1 MYKSFLEIRQIFLN
15 YFINKNHQ
23 LVNSSSLIPKNDSTL
38 MFTNAGMNQFKNIF
52 LGIEQPKHINI
63 VTAQRCVR
71 AGGKHN
77 DLNNIGYTRQ
87 HHTFFEMLGN
97 FSFGGYYKLD
107 AIHFAWQLLT
117 NNKLFAIPKNKLLV
131 TVNIH
136 DTFTI
141 RCWLKLGL
149 SNNQLIL
156 VGNKKQKIYHSNNFW
171 YMGEFGPCGP
181 CTEIFYYLG
190 NKNINNYLKI
200 FNSKENNENFLELWN
215 LVFIQFNKQNNNIF
229 LPLNIN
235 SVDTGMGLE
244 RITSVLQSVN
254 SCYEIDLFKSLIAII
269 IKKLKVKNFYNSALY
284 IIADHIRTC
293 VFIISDGVFP
303 SNNGRGYVLRK
314 IIRRAVHY
322 GRKLGIKY
330 LFLYKLVIPLIK
342 IMKVKTNNFIIS
354 LKNIMYILKQ
364 EEQQYN
370 NTINKGKKIINKII
384 SKLNSNL
391 LSGKIIFYLYDT
403 YGVSLDIIKDICNN
417 SNIKIDELEF
427 KKEVK
432 KRKELILNKNKTSIN
447 TLLNNYKKTKFIGYD
462 YIESLSIVQGIIYN
476 YQNVNE
482 ICYNN
487 NNNKVYIILNQTPF
501 YGESGGQVGDQGKI
515 LSINVMINII
525 NTKKYGDI
533 FIHEGIIEY
542 GKLKIGMEVIALIN
556 YARRNL
562 ISINHTATHMLY
574 AALKKINNTYI
585 KQYGSYIDEY
595 HLRFDVISNTSLK
608 NYIPEIENII
618 NQQIRTNLPVITYIN
633 DFEYTKTSI
642 VLSSN
647 IKHKNINNN
656 LRSIKIGNISY
667 EDCGGTHVKFT
678 KDINLFCIINELG
691 IAKGVRRLEAITN
704 EVAFNFLREQKSTIL
719 KISELIKSNKKSVF
733 EQTSIL
739 VNNYKVL
746 KQEIINLEKQ
756 YIISQVEILRYKIK
770 YYLNNSHILVEQINC
785 SNIGIL
791 INIVKLLKK
800 HLNSLIIVLFTKID
814 NTIYLVVGITN
825 NIIKY
830 VQANNITKYL
840 IDNIGGKGGGTSN
853 ISQIVIHNIDLLP
866 SIINTIHMLLSNK
879 KIIY

>member
-1 MYKSFLEIRQIFLN
+1 MHKSFLEIRQIFLN
-15 YFINKNHQ
+15 YFVSKNHQ
-23 LVNSSSLIPKNDSTL
+23 LMNSSSLVPKNDSTL

-63 VTAQRCVR
+63 VTAQKCVR

-77 DLNNIGYTRQ
+77 DLNNIGYTKQ

-97 FSFGGYYKLD
+97 FSFGGYYKLE
-107 AIHFAWQLLT
+107 AINFAWQLLT
-117 NNKLFAIPKNKLLV
+117 SNKLFAIPKNKLLV

-156 VGNKKQKIYHSNNFW
+156 IGNKKQKIYYSNNFW

-190 NKNINNYLKI
+190 NDNTNNYLKI

-215 LVFIQFNKQNNNIF
+215 LVFIQFNKQDNDIF

-244 RITSVLQSVN
+244 RITSVLQNVN
-254 SCYEIDLFKSLIAII
+254 SCYEIDLFKLLITNI
-269 IKKLKVKNFYNSALY
+269 IKKLKIKNFCNSALY
-284 IIADHIRTC
+284 IIADHIRAC
-293 VFIISDGVFP
+293 VFIIGDGVFP

-314 IIRRAVHY
+314 IIRRAINF
-322 GRKLGIKY
+322 GRKLGIRY

-342 IMKVKTNNFIIS
+342 IMKVEINNFVIS
-354 LKNIMYILKQ
+354 LKNIICILKQ

-384 SKLNSNL
+384 SKLDSNIL
-391 LSGKIIFYLYDT
+391 NGKIIFNLYDT
-403 YGVSLDIIKDICNN
+403 YGISLDVIKNICSD
-417 SNIKIDELEF
+417 SNIKIDELGF

-432 KRKELILNKNKTSIN
+432 ERKELILNKNKIGIN
-447 TLLNNYKKTKFIGYD
+447 TLLSNYKKTEFIGYD

-476 YQNVNE
+476 YQNINE
-482 ICYNN
+482 ICYNK
-487 NNNKVYIILNQTPF
+487 NNNKVYIILNRTPF

-515 LSINVMINII
+515 LSVNVMINII

-542 GKLKIGMEVIALIN
+542 GELKIGMQVTALIN
-556 YARRNL
+556 YVRRNL

-574 AALKKINNTYI
+574 AVLKKINNTYI

-595 HLRFDVISNTSLK
+595 YLRFDVISNISLK

-618 NQQIRTNLPVITYIN
+618 NQQIRINLPVITYIN
-633 DFEYTKTSI
+633 NSKCKKTSM
-642 VLSSN
+642 VLLKN
-647 IKHKNINNN
+647 IKHKNINN

-678 KDINLFCIINELG
+678 KDVNLFCIVNELG
-691 IAKGVRRLEAITN
+691 IAKGIRRLEAITN

-719 KISELIKSNKKSVF
+719 KISKLIKSNTKSVF
-733 EQTSIL
+733 KQISTL
-739 VNNYKVL
+739 VNNYKAL
-746 KQEIINLEKQ
+746 KQNIIHLEKQ
-756 YIISQVEILRYKIK
+756 YIISQVRILRYKIK
-770 YYLNNSHILVEQINC
+770 YYLNNNHILVEQINC
-785 SNIGIL
+785 NSISVL
-791 INIVKLLKK
+791 INIVKSLKK
-800 HLNSLIIVLFTKID
+800 YLKSLIIVLFTKLD
-814 NTIYLVVGITN
+814 NVVYLVIGITD

-830 VQANNITKYL
+830 VQANNIAKYL
-840 IDNIGGKGGGTSN
+840 IDNIGGKGGGTPSV
-853 ISQIVIHNIDLLP
+853 SQIIINNINLLP
-866 SIINTIHMLLSNK
+866 SIINTIHVLLSNK

>member
-1 MYKSFLEIRQIFLN
+1 MYKSFLEIRQIFLD
-15 YFINKNHQ
+15 YFVSKNHQ
-23 LVNSSSLIPKNDSTL
+23 LINSSSLVPKNDSTL

-52 LGIEQPKHINI
+52 LGIEQPKHINV

-77 DLNNIGYTRQ
+77 DLNNIGYTKQ

-97 FSFGGYYKLD
+97 FSFGGYYKLE
-107 AIHFAWQLLT
+107 AIYFAWQLLT
-117 NNKLFAIPKNKLLV
+117 DNKLFAIPKNKLLV

-141 RCWLKLGL
+141 NYWLKLGL

-156 VGNKKQKIYHSNNFW
+156 VGSKRQKIYYSNNFW

-190 NKNINNYLKI
+190 NENINNYLKI

-215 LVFIQFNKQNNNIF
+215 LVFIQFNKQENDIF

-244 RITSVLQSVN
+244 RITSVLQNVN
-254 SCYEIDLFKSLIAII
+254 SCYEIDLFKLLITII
-269 IKKLKVKNFYNSALY
+269 IKKLKIKNFYNSALY

-314 IIRRAVHY
+314 IIRRAINY
-322 GRKLGIKY
+322 GRKLGINY

-342 IMKVKTNNFIIS
+342 IMRVKTDNFIVS
-354 LKNIMYILKQ
+354 LKNIMYVLKQ

-384 SKLNSNL
+384 SKLDNNI

-403 YGVSLDIIKDICNN
+403 YGISLDVIKNICSS
-417 SNIKIDELEF
+417 SNIKIDELAF

-432 KRKELILNKNKTSIN
+432 KRKKLILNKNKLNIN

-462 YIESLSIVQGIIYN
+462 HIESLSIVQGIIYN
-476 YQNVNE
+476 YQNINE
-482 ICYNN
+482 ICHNN
-487 NNNKVYIILNQTPF
+487 NNNKIYIILNQTPF

-515 LSINVMINII
+515 LSINVMVNII

-533 FIHEGIIEY
+533 FVHEGIIEY
-542 GKLKIGMEVIALIN
+542 GELKIGMEVTTLVN
-556 YARRNL
+556 YVRRNL
-562 ISINHTATHMLY
+562 ISINHTATHMLH
-574 AALKKINNTYI
+574 AALKKINNIYI

-608 NYIPEIENII
+608 NYIPEIENTI
-618 NQQIRTNLPVITYIN
+618 NQQIKINLPVTTYIN
-633 DFEYTKTSI
+633 EFEYKKT
-642 VLSSN
+642 N
-647 IKHKNINNN
+647 IILLKNINNKDINN

-667 EDCGGTHVKFT
+667 ENCGGTHVKFT

-704 EVAFNFLREQKSTIL
+704 EVAFNFLREQKSTIS
-719 KISELIKSNKKSVF
+719 KISKLIKSNTKSVF
-733 EQTSIL
+733 KQISIL
-739 VNNYKVL
+739 VNNYRIL
-746 KQEIINLEKQ
+746 KQNITNLEKQ
-756 YIISQVEILRYKIK
+756 YIISQVKILRYKIK
-770 YYLNNSHILVEQINC
+770 YNLNNSHILVKQINC
-785 SNIGIL
+785 NNISIL

-800 HLNSLIIVLFTKID
+800 HLNSLIIVLFTKLD
-814 NTIYLVVGITN
+814 NIIYLVIGITN

-830 VQANNITKYL
+830 VQANNIIKYL
-840 IDNIGGKGGGTSN
+840 VDNIGGKGGGTPS

-866 SIINTIHMLLSNK
+866 NIINTIRILLSDK